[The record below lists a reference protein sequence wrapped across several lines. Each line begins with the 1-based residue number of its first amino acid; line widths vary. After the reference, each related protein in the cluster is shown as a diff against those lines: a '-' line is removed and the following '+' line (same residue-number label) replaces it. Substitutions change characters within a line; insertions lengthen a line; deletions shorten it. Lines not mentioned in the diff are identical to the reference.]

1 MLMVRKWISTTKMM
15 IDIDGEEE
23 DLGDE
28 DDD

>member
-1 MLMVRKWISTTKMM
+1 MLMVRKRISTTKMM

-23 DLGDE
+23 DLDDE

>member
-1 MLMVRKWISTTKMM
+1 MLMVRKRISTTKMM
-15 IDIDGEEE
+15 IDADGEEE